1 MLLGL
6 LLLLGVTGAAQQI
19 LLSYSFRYADASL
32 LAPFEYLSLPLALI
46 VGFIFWSEMPDS
58 ISLIG
63 AGTILACG
71 MLLVAQEFRSLRRRP
86 AL

>member
-6 LLLLGVTGAAQQI
+6 LLLLGVTGAVQQI

-46 VGFIFWSEMPDS
+46 AGLVFWSEIPDS
-58 ISLIG
+58 ASLIG

-71 MLLVAQEFRSLRRRP
+71 MLLVAKEFRSLRRRS

>member
-32 LAPFEYLSLPLALI
+32 LAPFEYLSLPLTLI
-46 VGFIFWSEMPDS
+46 VGFIFWSEMSDL

-71 MLLVAQEFRSLRRRP
+71 MLLVAQEFRSLRRRS

>member
-46 VGFIFWSEMPDS
+46 VGLIFWSEMPDLDLFNRCRNHS
-58 ISLIG
+58 GLRHA
-63 AGTILACG
+63 AGRTGI
-71 MLLVAQEFRSLRRRP
+71 P
-86 AL
+86 

>member
-46 VGFIFWSEMPDS
+46 VGFIFWSEMPNS
-58 ISLIG
+58 ISLFG
-63 AGTILACG
+63 AGAILACG
-71 MLLVAQEFRSLRRRP
+71 MLLVAQEFRSLQRRP
-86 AL
+86 TL